1 MPSSE
6 SQLQAPLLID
16 HERMTV
22 SGSAGSKPSAG
33 RSAKGASRSRRCH
46 LPGARPILRSSVGS
60 GYRVGVAPEAERPHP
75 DRLARRLTTTDAV
88 VIGMGS
94 MIGAGIF
101 VALGPAAQAAG
112 SGLLI
117 GLAIAS
123 AVAYC
128 NATSSAQLAAV
139 YPESGGTYVYG
150 RERLGRFWGFLAGW
164 GFIVGKTASLSAIA
178 LTFGEYA
185 WPGLARP
192 LGVAAVVATTV
203 VNYRGVEKTAL
214 VTRLILAVV
223 LSALATVVVA
233 SLIGGGVRSEH
244 LGGLSDAGVTGILRS
259 AGFLFFAFAGYARI
273 ATLGEEVIDPAR
285 TIPRAI
291 QIALGLTLL
300 VYAVV
305 AISALAA
312 LGPSLLARAPA
323 PLAASIRAGSLD
335 GLVPVVRIGAV
346 VASLGVLL
354 SLLAGVS
361 RTGFSMARNHDLPSF
376 LGAVH
381 PRFRSPYR
389 AELAAAAL
397 VIVLV
402 VFVDLRGAIGFSSFA
417 VLAYYG
423 IANVSAWT
431 QPPQQRRWPK
441 PLQAAGLVGCVA
453 LALTLPLSSVLGG
466 VAVMAIGAI
475 VWLVRRE
482 ATPAIGS

>member
-1 MPSSE
+1 VATE
-6 SQLQAPLLID
+6 
-16 HERMTV
+16 EE
-22 SGSAGSKPSAG
+22 
-33 RSAKGASRSRRCH
+33 RSR
-46 LPGARPILRSSVGS
+46 
-60 GYRVGVAPEAERPHP
+60 P
-75 DRLARRLTTTDAV
+75 DRLARRLTTSDAV

-101 VALGPAAQAAG
+101 VALGPAAQVAG
-112 SGLLI
+112 TGLLI

-150 RERLGRFWGFLAGW
+150 RECLGPFWGYLAGW
-164 GFIVGKTASLSAIA
+164 GFVVGKTASLSAIA
-178 LTFGEYA
+178 LTFGQYA
-185 WPGLARP
+185 WPSLARP
-192 LGVAAVVATTV
+192 LGVAAVVATTA

-214 VTRLILAVV
+214 VTRLILAIV

-233 SLIGGGVRSEH
+233 SLFGGGVRTEH
-244 LGGLSDAGVTGILRS
+244 FGGLSDAGVIGILRS

-300 VYAVV
+300 VYVVV
-305 AISALAA
+305 AVGALAA

-323 PLAASIRAGSLD
+323 PLAASVRAGSLD
-335 GLVPVVRIGAV
+335 RLVPAVRIGGV

-361 RTGFSMARNHDLPSF
+361 RTTFSMARNHDLPAL
-376 LGAVH
+376 LGTVH
-381 PRFRSPYR
+381 PRFRTPYR

-402 VFVDLRGAIGFSSFA
+402 TFVDLRGAIGFSSFA

-441 PLQAAGLVGCVA
+441 ALQAVGLAGCAV
-453 LALTLPLSSVLGG
+453 LALTLPLSSILGG
-466 VAVMAIGAI
+466 MVVFAIGAV
-475 VWLVRRE
+475 VWLVRHKE
-482 ATPAIGS
+482 APTIPT